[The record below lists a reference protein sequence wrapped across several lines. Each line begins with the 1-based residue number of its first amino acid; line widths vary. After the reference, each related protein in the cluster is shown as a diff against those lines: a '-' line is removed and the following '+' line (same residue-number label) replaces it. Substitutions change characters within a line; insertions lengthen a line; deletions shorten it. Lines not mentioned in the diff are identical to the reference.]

1 MDAQSQA
8 IALTEGIT
16 ANVFHEI
23 LEMAIEGKGK
33 LPGAKHAAKSLLV
46 QRNDAEA
53 AISRMVTMHVA
64 MAGGQGFVTNWGGF
78 LVSLVTIPAN
88 LAAASFLQAR
98 LVSGIAH
105 LRGYELSDPRVRT
118 AILMVML
125 GPSGNADLISKG
137 VLPSS
142 PMVVATA
149 PVFDARLDRQV
160 SKALLD
166 RALNQVTG
174 KRFGVWLG
182 KRIPFVGG
190 GVGAAVD
197 GWSTRSIGLHAMEEF
212 PSRRPKLTHTVVTHD
227 Q

>member
-1 MDAQSQA
+1 MSNPKQVV
-8 IALTEGIT
+8 ALTEGIT
-16 ANVFHEI
+16 ASVFHEI
-23 LEMAIEGKGK
+23 LEFAIEGKGK
-33 LPGAKHAAKSLLV
+33 LPGAKHTAKQLLV

-53 AISRMVTMHVA
+53 AINRMIATHVA
-64 MAGGQGFVTNWGGF
+64 MAGGQGFATNWGGF

-98 LVSGIAH
+98 LVAGIAH

-125 GPSGNADLISKG
+125 GPAGNADLLSKG

-149 PVFDARLDRQV
+149 PVFDARLDLQV
-160 SKALLD
+160 SRALLD
-166 RALNQVTG
+166 RAMNQVTG
-174 KRFGVWLG
+174 KRLGVWVG

-197 GWSTRSIGLHAMEEF
+197 GWSTRSIALHALNEF
-212 PSRRPKLTHTVVTHD
+212 PSRRPRLTHAVETV
-227 Q
+227 